1 MHKKRKIVTTP
12 FDRNRVPPR
21 QNIFL
26 LLLIWLVCLLNI
38 RGAKLKIKKVGMKG
52 LKPPFIV
59 FVTHLSFIDFYITP
73 LALFPYRANYVS
85 ELETFEKYNE
95 ELFRRIGCLGTRKF
109 ITDTALVKNIK
120 KVIDRKDIL
129 VVYPEARY
137 SNVGTNSK
145 LEDSLGKLCKILNV
159 PVVIIN
165 MRGNYLR
172 SPIWNIKIR
181 KEAKL
186 DAVITRIF
194 TVEELEKASYK
205 EINKTIQDYMIYDEY
220 KWQFDTKLKI
230 TYKKRAEGIELVLY
244 KCPCC
249 KAEFK
254 METKNANI
262 FCGNCKTEWKMTEYG
277 KLELVNKTEAYA
289 CVETDFSHIPDWY
302 EWERSEVIKEI
313 EAGKYYLNIEVR
325 IESLPNAVNFID
337 LGNGNLVHDEKGFT
351 LTFVDFDDSKRKSLF
366 FGAGAASSIHTEYN
380 YRKKG
385 QCITLSTLNNT
396 YFIYPHADGFN
407 VTKIQFAVEYL
418 FQQSRNRVKSV
429 LK

>member
-1 MHKKRKIVTTP
+1 MCKKRKKIVTTP
-12 FDRNRVPPR
+12 FDRNKVPPR

-26 LLLIWLVCLLNI
+26 LPLIWLVCFLNI
-38 RGAKLKIKKVGMKG
+38 IGSKLKIKKVGMKG

-59 FVTHLSFIDFYITP
+59 FGTHLSFVDFYVTP
-73 LALFPYRANYVS
+73 LAIFPYRANYVA
-85 ELETFEKYNE
+85 ELETFEKYGE
-95 ELFRRIGCLGTRKF
+95 EFYGQIGCLGTRKF
-109 ITDTALVKNIK
+109 ITDIALVKNIK

-145 LEDSLGKLCKILNV
+145 LEESLGKLCKMLNV

-172 SPIWNIKIR
+172 SPIWNVKIR

-186 DAVITRIF
+186 DAVITCIF
-194 TVEELEKASYK
+194 TVEELKKAAYT
-205 EINKTIQDYMIYDEY
+205 EINKTIQDYMTYDEY

-249 KAEFK
+249 EAEFK
-254 METKNANI
+254 METENANI
-262 FCGNCKTEWKMTEYG
+262 FCRNCKTEWKMTEYG
-277 KLELVNKTEAYA
+277 KLVLINKIEAYI
-289 CVETDFSHIPDWY
+289 CTETDFSHIPNWY
-302 EWERSEVIKEI
+302 EWERSKVIQEI
-313 EAGKYYLNIEVR
+313 EAEKYYLNVEVH

-351 LTFVDFDDSKRKSLF
+351 LTFMDFGDSQRKSLF
-366 FGAGAASSIHTEYN
+366 WGAGATSSIHTEYN
-380 YRKKG
+380 YRRKG
-385 QCITLSTLNNT
+385 QCIVLSTLDNT
-396 YFIYPHADGFN
+396 YFIYPRADGFN
-407 VTKIQFAVEYL
+407 ATKIQFAAEYL
-418 FQQSRNRVKSV
+418 FSIPK
-429 LK
+429 